1 MNGADLRQA
10 LHDGRQVVGTMT
22 FLCRNPRWAQV
33 YADLDLD
40 YVIIDTEQSPSNR
53 SEVADFAAALAGV
66 GIAPIVRVPEPDP
79 HLTIMALDGGA
90 HGVLVPYCETPE
102 EVKRVVAAA
111 RLRPLKG
118 ALHERARDKG
128 EFPSEA
134 TRLHLE
140 ERNRGVVV
148 MIGIESPPAVENLE
162 AILDIPGIDVIFI
175 GPNDLSVSM
184 GLPDEPTHPEFER
197 TVRYVIETAEARGI
211 AAGGH
216 WFSAEQVQQWQAIG
230 SRFLLFNNDI
240 RALTAGYQQAL
251 ASFRS

>member
-1 MNGADLRQA
+1 MTGADLRQA
-10 LHDGRQVVGTMT
+10 LHEGRRVFGTMT

-40 YVIIDTEQSPSNR
+40 YVIIDTEQSPSSR
-53 SEVADFAAALAGV
+53 SEAADFAAALAGV
-66 GIAPIVRVPEPDP
+66 GIVPIVRVPEPDP

-90 HGVLVPYCETPE
+90 QGVLVPYCETPE
-102 EVKRVVAAA
+102 EVQRVVAAA

-118 ALHERARDKG
+118 ALHERARDTG

-140 ERNRGVVV
+140 QRNRDVVM

-197 TVRYVIETAEARGI
+197 TVRYIIETAEARGV

-216 WFSAEQVQQWQAIG
+216 WFSAEQVQQWQAVG
-230 SRFLLFNNDI
+230 SRFILFNNDI

-251 ASFRS
+251 DSFRS

>member
-1 MNGADLRQA
+1 
-10 LHDGRQVVGTMT
+10 MT
-22 FLCRNPRWAQV
+22 
-33 YADLDLD
+33 
-40 YVIIDTEQSPSNR
+40 
-53 SEVADFAAALAGV
+53 
-66 GIAPIVRVPEPDP
+66 
-79 HLTIMALDGGA
+79 
-90 HGVLVPYCETPE
+90 
-102 EVKRVVAAA
+102 
-111 RLRPLKG
+111 
-118 ALHERARDKG
+118 
-128 EFPSEA
+128 SEA

-197 TVRYVIETAEARGI
+197 TVRYIIETAEARGV

-216 WFSAEQVQQWQAIG
+216 WFNAEQVRQWQAAG
-230 SRFLLFNNDI
+230 SRFILFNNDI